1 MKIYK
6 TAKSIIID
14 SEGKKFVTE
23 HTDWDNFVN
32 RVNLFEF
39 LKSEIPKSKP
49 VTEEWF
55 EQQELQAP
63 IHDQE
68 IWAAGVIMCASV
80 KTARGCSRAGTDPDS
95 KFFQQNSWIFHW

>member
-6 TAKSIIID
+6 TAKAIIIE

-23 HTDWDNFVN
+23 HTDWDSFVN
-32 RVNLFEF
+32 RVSLFEF
-39 LKSEIPKSKP
+39 LKSEVPKSKP

-55 EQQELQAP
+55 QQQELQAP

-68 IWAAGVIMCASV
+68 IWAAGRADGRIQRCG
-80 KTARGCSRAGTDPDS
+80 RG
-95 KFFQQNSWIFHW
+95 NLL